1 MYLKKKN
8 GNSGSLLLESLVSL
22 SILSTALLVL
32 VPTFNQSF
40 SLIEQ
45 KQIEGEGWRYFQ
57 DSAALEKVGTHV
69 QTQVSDG
76 KLLEWTSSGNHY
88 YVTVSDARGME
99 VLHVEMYP

>member
-8 GNSGSLLLESLVSL
+8 ANSGSLLLESLISL

-45 KQIEGEGWRYFQ
+45 KQMEVEGWRYFQ
-57 DSAALEKVGTHV
+57 DSIALEKAGTYV
-69 QTQVSDG
+69 QSQMSDG
-76 KLLEWTSSGNHY
+76 NHLEWTSSGNHY
-88 YVTVSDARGME
+88 SVTVSNTRGME
-99 VLHVEMYP
+99 VLHVEMFP